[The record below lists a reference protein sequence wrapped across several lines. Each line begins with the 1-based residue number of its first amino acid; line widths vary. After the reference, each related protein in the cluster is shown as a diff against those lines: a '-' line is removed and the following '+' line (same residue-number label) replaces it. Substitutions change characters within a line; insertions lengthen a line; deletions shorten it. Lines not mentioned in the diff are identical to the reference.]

1 MRADLQRSP
10 AKGVPLT
17 SSPGSAGQHDDAIV
31 ASSSGVPV
39 SDGSGNRRSYGFAQ
53 ETRPTMRLTVVAVVM
68 AVEAVESNE
77 PAVRALSCPGC
88 R

>member
-1 MRADLQRSP
+1 MQSSLPPVVFRS
-10 AKGVPLT
+10 ATVQEI
-17 SSPGSAGQHDDAIV
+17 A
-31 ASSSGVPV
+31 
-39 SDGSGNRRSYGFAQ
+39 RSYGFAQ

>member
-1 MRADLQRSP
+1 MQSSLPPVVFRS
-10 AKGVPLT
+10 ATVQEI
-17 SSPGSAGQHDDAIV
+17 AAH
-31 ASSSGVPV
+31 
-39 SDGSGNRRSYGFAQ
+39 GFAQ